1 VIGWLWAILS
11 RIASG
16 VTLHSN
22 DHENAERVI
31 KEPDP
36 KGQGALALAEQYAEK
51 VK

>member
-22 DHENAERVI
+22 DPENAERVT

-36 KGQGALALAEQYAEK
+36 KAQGALALAEQYAEK